1 MPGIMRGDLVYT
13 WLWFIVMADDG
24 GIVTVRRMHT
34 AGITMGIAARLVWAI
49 ATVLFGLS
57 PEFAHAEDV
66 AQFYGGKNLNLVA
79 GFNVGGGADLYARLI
94 ARHMGKHVP
103 GNPNVIVRNMPG
115 AGSMAAANHIFNVAP
130 RDGTEIGLFAGNI
143 AVDPV
148 IGGAPTKY
156 DARQFNWIGAPA
168 SETAVC
174 LASKTTSFKTFN
186 DVLARE
192 MVTGAAGTGTYDFP
206 IVLNSL
212 IGTKFKIV
220 KGYNGSSALRL
231 ALERGEIEGFCGVGL
246 TSVRTLG
253 LTDDKI
259 IILVQIAQKKSPIL
273 SDVPIVTDY
282 AKTEED
288 RQVMRLVFGWEIM
301 ERPVAAPPGVPS
313 AIVQVLR
320 DGFDQTMADPAFRA
334 DIDKASLT
342 YAPMN
347 GREIAAFVDD
357 VYRTPPDVA
366 AKAARLLGRTR

>member
-1 MPGIMRGDLVYT
+1 MKQVSSLVRT
-13 WLWFIVMADDG
+13 IFVKNC
-24 GIVTVRRMHT
+24 T
-34 AGITMGIAARLVWAI
+34 AGIKMKAAAGLGASVALALVILA
-49 ATVLFGLS
+49 AQA
-57 PEFAHAEDV
+57 AHAEDV
-66 AQFYGGKNLNLVA
+66 AQFYSGKNLNLVA

-94 ARHMGKHVP
+94 ARHLGKRIP

-130 RDGTEIGLFAGNI
+130 RDGSEIGLFAGNI

-174 LASKTTSFKTFN
+174 LASKTTSFKTVD

-206 IVLNSL
+206 LVLNSL
-212 IGTKFKIV
+212 IGTRFKLV

-246 TSVRTLG
+246 TSVRSLG

-259 IILVQIAQKKSPIL
+259 NILVQIALKKSLQLPNI
-273 SDVPIVTDY
+273 PIVVDY
-282 AKTEED
+282 AKTEQD

-301 ERPVAAPPGVPS
+301 ERPVAAPPGVPPE
-313 AIVQVLR
+313 IVQALR
-320 DGFDQTMADPAFRA
+320 DGFDRTMADPAFRA
-334 DIDKASLT
+334 DIDKASL
-342 YAPMN
+342 AFDPMS
-347 GREIAAFVDD
+347 GKDIAAFVDE
-357 VYRTPPDVA
+357 VYRTPPEVA
-366 AKAARLLGRTR
+366 AKAAQLLGRTRP